1 MTAGHADRAT
11 ISPVGYLRIAVRLA
25 AMLLLLAFCVVLYH
39 AWLVFGR
46 RNPWPRI
53 FLGGIAWI
61 AGIGIRV
68 AGTRKR
74 RGAFL
79 LANHVSWIDILALA
93 ATSGSAFIAH
103 DGLAENP
110 LLRWL
115 CRMNDTV
122 FVARHNRSSV
132 NGQVA
137 QVREA
142 IRDTGTLTIFPEGT
156 TGDGVTLLPFKSS
169 LLSALDPVPEGI
181 IVQPV
186 WLDYGS
192 KAVEIAWVGE
202 EPGLDN
208 FLRILARSRAVELT
222 VHFLPPLTD
231 DALADRKAMAT
242 AAREAII
249 TAMSSAAST

>member
-1 MTAGHADRAT
+1 MAAGHTGRAA
-11 ISPVGYLRIAVRLA
+11 ISPVGYLRIAGRLV
-25 AMLLLLAFCVVLYH
+25 AMLLLLAGCVVFYH
-39 AWLVFGR
+39 VWLVFGR

-53 FLGGIAWI
+53 FLGGVGWI
-61 AGIGIRV
+61 AGIRV
-68 AGTRKR
+68 RAIGTRKR

-79 LANHVSWIDILALA
+79 LANHVSWIDIPVLA

-122 FVARHNRSSV
+122 FVARHDRSSV
-132 NGQVA
+132 NDQVA

-156 TGDGVTLLPFKSS
+156 TGDGVSLLPFKSS

-181 IVQPV
+181 VVQPV
-186 WLDYGS
+186 WLDYGPE
-192 KAVEIAWVGE
+192 ATEIAWVGE
-202 EPGLDN
+202 EPGLEN
-208 FLRILARSRAVELT
+208 FLRILARRRPVKLT
-222 VHFLPPLTD
+222 VHFLAPLTD
-231 DALADRKAMAT
+231 DALANRKAMAA
-242 AAREAII
+242 AAREAILN
-249 TAMSSAAST
+249 AMAPAR